1 MNNETLQFSQDAILE
16 DKCRDTSGRL
26 HDISGE
32 GTLASPAHDEKDAR
46 KKQMLDADRKNTVTK
61 QVTGN
66 EFLPRHMW
74 VFPPLLLR
82 GAGNPYGQLFIPT
95 SKFQASISPQDNY
108 VTPVLTK
115 EERQKRENVFRFSPD
130 RRISENNELR
140 EVPATSPN
148 KHGFSRHPNASFTNY
163 VFPSAERPTVP
174 DLLFAKKG
182 KKGERCGIHPLNL
195 HFSENNFELMKRK
208 TMEGEREQVLVDPK
222 QSFHVVNKSHLSNAK
237 KRRLSETETLKSQS
251 SKRFCHSVGKWDH
264 EEQKTSV
271 VKDNVFVLENSQIS
285 RTSEAM
291 RKAGKVS
298 TSPDHL
304 HDSVRHP
311 DDNEEQSPSIT
322 KKGNVLVLENSP
334 SLDTLKRTSESSE
347 HVRSPADDDNKQSR
361 YILWDRE
368 IPQKSD
374 ESKTDQGEATK
385 KELFT
390 KHGWKQNDSSP
401 AGNEAK
407 PDQLKNNYYHKY
419 YHRDW
424 FVPVPPY
431 LNSIRA
437 TESNGLF
444 SYGDRSVRAKS
455 KAELSSVWFPFQLT
469 PKAEQPKVVTK
480 DANRNHIWN
489 PEFKSASSHL
499 SNSERKR
506 IFFTNQESINSIDTR
521 WNLKNSK
528 LTDETSLS
536 PIRGKEFS
544 SEETRVDMSRAAEE
558 RIRGLS
564 RKLEELCATADEHDS
579 MSSLPDHSTVNTAES
594 PSNTKKDETVQSFE
608 YHDLR
613 IPSNYSPPGSVQIR
627 CRSDGPLI
635 SPREQQTSLK
645 LSFEAKQKEGKSL
658 SIVDLSESSSDFKK
672 ENAFKAF
679 DFRSA
684 PVGKTVSSSV
694 KKDSDRLVSPVRSPE
709 QNWTNVAV
717 IDNNERLE
725 SSRLQQDEKKC
736 AVKNPGGKVF
746 SDHSTVWLLNK
757 ETKTPY
763 VHSKLSAVTRSSP
776 PRFWTLSDDLA
787 VASHLRSMA
796 DKSQVSSSK
805 TKETFNSTHH
815 HRCEVCNSTFPLRRL
830 LNRHLKTHSFYKRY
844 SCSYCEKGFNDTFDL
859 KRHVRTHT
867 GIKPF
872 KCDRCDKSFTQRC
885 SLEAHQSRVHG
896 IVHKFGFR
904 ERRAKMFVCEQC
916 GATFKD
922 NQSEYMNHMAN
933 EHPDNDK
940 SSWDKKSNRLSQI
953 MTF

>member
-1 MNNETLQFSQDAILE
+1 MNNETPFSQDAILE
-16 DKCRDTSGRL
+16 NKCQDTSERL

-32 GTLASPAHDEKDAR
+32 GTLANAAHDKRDAR
-46 KKQMLDADRKNTVTK
+46 KEQMLDADRKNTVTK
-61 QVTGN
+61 QVAGN
-66 EFLPRHMW
+66 EFFPRHMW
-74 VFPPLLLR
+74 VFPPLLLP
-82 GAGNPYGQLFIPT
+82 GAGNPYGQPFIPS
-95 SKFQASISPQDNY
+95 SKFHASISPQDNY

-115 EERQKRENVFRFSPD
+115 EERQKRENEFRFSPE

-140 EVPATSPN
+140 ELSATSAN
-148 KHGFSRHPNASFTNY
+148 KHGFSLHPNVAFSSY
-163 VFPSAERPTVP
+163 VFPNAERPTVP
-174 DLLFAKKG
+174 DPLFAQKG
-182 KKGERCGIHPLNL
+182 KKRERCGIHPLNL
-195 HFSENNFELMKRK
+195 HFSEKDFELMKRK
-208 TMEGEREQVLVDPK
+208 IMECEGEQVPVYPK
-222 QSFHVVNKSHLSNAK
+222 EGFHVVDKSPMSNAK
-237 KRRLSETETLKSQS
+237 KRKPSETETLISES
-251 SKRFCHSVGKWDH
+251 SKRFRHSEGKWDH

-271 VKDNVFVLENSQIS
+271 AKDNVLVLENSQILK
-285 RTSEAM
+285 TSEAM

-298 TSPDHL
+298 ISPDHL
-304 HDSVRHP
+304 HDPVRHP

-347 HVRSPADDDNKQSR
+347 HVHSPADDDNKQSR
-361 YILWDRE
+361 YILWARE
-368 IPQKSD
+368 NPQKSG
-374 ESKTDQGEATK
+374 ESKTDQGEAIM

-390 KHGWKQNDSSP
+390 KHGWKQNDTSA
-401 AGNEAK
+401 AGNEAI
-407 PDQLKNNYYHKY
+407 PDHFKNDYNHQY

-424 FVPVPPY
+424 FVPVPPS

-437 TESNGLF
+437 TECNGFF
-444 SYGDRSVRAKS
+444 SYCDRSVRGKS
-455 KAELSSVWFPFQLT
+455 KTELSSVWFPFQLT
-469 PKAEQPKVVTK
+469 PKAEQPKVVKK
-480 DANRNHIWN
+480 DANRNHTWS
-489 PEFKSASSHL
+489 PEFKSAAGRL
-499 SNSERKR
+499 SNRERKE
-506 IFFTNQESINSIDTR
+506 IFFTSQEGINSIDTR

-544 SEETRVDMSRAAEE
+544 NEKTRVDLSRAAEE
-558 RIRGLS
+558 RFRDLS

-579 MSSLPDHSTVNTAES
+579 MRS
-594 PSNTKKDETVQSFE
+594 SNTKKDKTVQSFE
-608 YHDLR
+608 YHHLR
-613 IPSNYSPPGSVQIR
+613 IPCNYSPPGRVQIR
-627 CRSDGPLI
+627 CRSDDPLI
-635 SPREQQTSLK
+635 SPREQQTSSK
-645 LSFEAKQKEGKSL
+645 IAFEAEQNEGKSL
-658 SIVDLSESSSDFKK
+658 SIVDLSESSSDVKK

-684 PVGKTVSSSV
+684 PVGKNVSSFV

-725 SSRLQQDEKKC
+725 SSRLQQDEKES
-736 AVKNPGGKVF
+736 AVKNPSGKVF

-757 ETKTPY
+757 ETKTSN
-763 VHSKLSAVTRSSP
+763 VNSKLSAVTRSSP
-776 PRFWTLSDDLA
+776 PRFWTLSNDLA
-787 VASHLRSMA
+787 VPSHLRSIA
-796 DKSQVSSSK
+796 DTSQVSSSK
-805 TKETFNSTHH
+805 AKETFNSAHH
-815 HRCEVCNSTFPLRRL
+815 HRCEVCNSTFSLRRL

-844 SCSYCEKGFNDTFDL
+844 SCSYCQKGFNDTFDL

-904 ERRAKMFVCEQC
+904 ERRTKMFVCEHC

-922 NQSEYMNHMAN
+922 NQSEYMNHVAN

-940 SSWDKKSNRLSQI
+940 ASWVKKSNRLSQI